1 MQISKKL
8 KTEKIEREEVL
19 PGWRQKANRH
29 GAEGAGTGK
38 YLPGEP
44 LSRRPAGL
52 SLHPAMFIKPP
63 KLRKPE
69 PITLS
74 EAISRWIEENRLGD
88 KLGQTEI
95 KELWPV
101 WMGPAVA
108 RYTRSIRIENKILK
122 IEVTSAPLRQQLS
135 MSRSQIVRMVN
146 ENAGRQLV
154 VECLIF

>member
-1 MQISKKL
+1 
-8 KTEKIEREEVL
+8 
-19 PGWRQKANRH
+19 
-29 GAEGAGTGK
+29 
-38 YLPGEP
+38 
-44 LSRRPAGL
+44 
-52 SLHPAMFIKPP
+52 MFIKPP